1 MKLWSG
7 MLSGELDKSA
17 EKFNSSIN
25 VDKRL
30 VFYDIKASIAHAKM
44 LEETK
49 IIKDFEAEKI
59 ISGLENLEDKLKKQK
74 ITINLESEDIHTF
87 IEGELVKEIGDIG
100 KKLHTA
106 RSRNDQVTTDLRLY
120 LRDEIENIKKLLE
133 EYIKVILKL
142 ANENL
147 DTIMPG
153 FTHLQK
159 AQAVT
164 FAHHIMAY
172 AMMGLRDIERIKD
185 YKKRLNSLPL
195 GACALAG
202 TTYNID
208 REFTKEILEFDS
220 IMQNSMDA
228 VSDRDYVMEL
238 QSIISIISIH
248 LSRLSEEIVIW
259 SSQAFRFVEIDDR
272 FSTGSSIMPQKKN
285 PDMAELIRSKSAR
298 IIGNMNQSFIM
309 MKALGLSYSKDM
321 QEDKESIFNSID
333 NIEISLK
340 VMTGMLDT
348 IKINKSMMLK
358 SCEDGY
364 LNATDVADY
373 LVKKG
378 VAFRNAHH
386 ISAHLVKKAM
396 DMEVSLSDLKLEY
409 YKEESDKF
417 NEDIYDFIN
426 LKKTVESRKS
436 LGGPAKA
443 EVKRQISYVEDKLI

>member
-17 EKFNSSIN
+17 EKFNSSID

-44 LEETK
+44 LGKTK
-49 IIKDFEAEKI
+49 IIKDFETDKI
-59 ISGLENLEDKLKKQK
+59 ISGLEILEDKLKKGK

-259 SSQAFRFVEIDDR
+259 SSQAFRFVEIVY
-272 FSTGSSIMPQKKN
+272 ICK
-285 PDMAELIRSKSAR
+285 
-298 IIGNMNQSFIM
+298 
-309 MKALGLSYSKDM
+309 
-321 QEDKESIFNSID
+321 
-333 NIEISLK
+333 
-340 VMTGMLDT
+340 
-348 IKINKSMMLK
+348 
-358 SCEDGY
+358 
-364 LNATDVADY
+364 
-373 LVKKG
+373 
-378 VAFRNAHH
+378 
-386 ISAHLVKKAM
+386 
-396 DMEVSLSDLKLEY
+396 
-409 YKEESDKF
+409 
-417 NEDIYDFIN
+417 
-426 LKKTVESRKS
+426 
-436 LGGPAKA
+436 
-443 EVKRQISYVEDKLI
+443 